1 MSNPDTTCPALTS
14 SVLCSMC
21 LVWHTPAVLH
31 PEIILKFSWLS
42 LRLGVLVYLSDMSIV
57 GPMITPD
64 YQASPDVWDWD
75 AMPDPT
81 IDELV
86 AMTDDGL
93 GDWDVMPEPTIVAVF
108 GELY

>member
-1 MSNPDTTCPALTS
+1 MLVHLPDT
-14 SVLCSMC
+14 SMIG
-21 LVWHTPAVLH
+21 H
-31 PEIILKFSWLS
+31 
-42 LRLGVLVYLSDMSIV
+42 MN
-57 GPMITPD
+57 TPD
-64 YQASPDVWDWD
+64 YQATPDVWDWD

-93 GDWDVMPEPTIVAVF
+93 DIIVRWDADTRPML